1 MEDKYSKIC
10 KIVNTP
16 EAHNHPPQPLTIQE
30 LEANSKRRVAEITT
44 EFRKG
49 FSFIKSHPKSVTF
62 FGSARFD
69 ENHPYYQKARRIA
82 KRVSEL
88 GFAVV
93 TGGGPGIMEAGNR
106 GAVDGDGNEHSIGVC
121 IRLPHEQITNPYVTD
136 GLDFKYFFSRKVILS
151 FSAEAYVYFPGG
163 FGTMDEFFEILTL
176 VQTGKIE
183 RVPIVL
189 VGTDFWGPLEDF
201 IKKTL
206 LEKFH
211 TIHEEDLCLYTITD
225 DEDLVLEIVENAPL
239 RQE

>member
-1 MEDKYSKIC
+1 MSEKYDNIC
-10 KIVNTP
+10 KITNKP
-16 EAHNHPPQPLTIQE
+16 EAHSHPPRPLTIQE
-30 LEANSKRRVAEITT
+30 LEENSKRRVAEITT

-69 ENHPYYQKARRIA
+69 ETNPYYQKARSIGKRI
-82 KRVSEL
+82 SEL
-88 GFAVV
+88 GFAVA

-106 GAVDGDGNEHSIGVC
+106 GAVEGDGNEHSIGIC

-183 RVPIVL
+183 KVPIIL
-189 VGTDFWGPLEDF
+189 VGTEYWKPLEQF
-201 IKKTL
+201 IQKVL

-211 TIHEEDLCLYTITD
+211 TINEQDLCLYTITD
-225 DEDLVLEIVENAPL
+225 DEDLVIDMVKDAPL

>member
-1 MEDKYSKIC
+1 MEAKPKIC
-10 KIVNTP
+10 KIVNEP
-16 EAHNHPPQPLTIQE
+16 EAHRHPPTPLTIRE

-44 EFRKG
+44 EFRRG
-49 FSFIKSHPKSVTF
+49 FSFIKDHPKTVTF
-62 FGSARFD
+62 FGSARFKED
-69 ENHPYYQKARRIA
+69 HPYYKKARRLG
-82 KRVSEL
+82 KRISEL
-88 GFAVV
+88 GYAVV

-106 GAVDGDGNEHSIGVC
+106 GAHEGDGNEHSLGVC
-121 IRLPHEQITNPYVTD
+121 IKLPHEQITNPYVTD

-189 VGTDFWGPLEDF
+189 VGVEYWKPLEDF
-201 IKKTL
+201 IKKVL
-206 LEKFH
+206 LDKFETISEK
-211 TIHEEDLCLYTITD
+211 DLCLYTITD
-225 DEDLVLEIVENAPL
+225 DEDLVLDIVQKAPL